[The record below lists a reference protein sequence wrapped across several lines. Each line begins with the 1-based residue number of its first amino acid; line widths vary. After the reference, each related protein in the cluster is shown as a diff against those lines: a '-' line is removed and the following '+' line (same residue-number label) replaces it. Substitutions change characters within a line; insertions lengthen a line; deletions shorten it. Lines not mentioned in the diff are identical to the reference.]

1 VHADAVAEGAMA
13 DRGRVGSLVV
23 SSKSCARRKWSR
35 EHDMHRAR
43 VRSVRS
49 ATDLSKPVTMEMDHC
64 HNNLKKERLLEDRYI
79 EIDRENQN
87 LLRKMSQIVK
97 KPNSY
102 APETNPNNPVS
113 LNKTGR
119 KQELLHIT
127 KENQRMLKALQEV
140 QPVYNA
146 ARWDEDDRRR
156 EALLRNCCTYPVCI
170 RMERKRSAPS
180 VLIPLGT
187 EAGSSRQDETKSGSK
202 DQDDRKTLL
211 TEGKRIGNAYFLIEM
226 STDGKTLSVS
236 AYEGESKTSLELVV
250 NEKRHRELYREFNG
264 DYSAIAS
271 RLRLDKD
278 RLIIDTGG
286 SDGRQEPS

>member
-1 VHADAVAEGAMA
+1 
-13 DRGRVGSLVV
+13 
-23 SSKSCARRKWSR
+23 
-35 EHDMHRAR
+35 
-43 VRSVRS
+43 
-49 ATDLSKPVTMEMDHC
+49 
-64 HNNLKKERLLEDRYI
+64 
-79 EIDRENQN
+79 
-87 LLRKMSQIVK
+87 MSQIVK

-180 VLIPLGT
+180 LLIPLGT
-187 EAGSSRQDETKSGSK
+187 
-202 DQDDRKTLL
+202 
-211 TEGKRIGNAYFLIEM
+211 
-226 STDGKTLSVS
+226 
-236 AYEGESKTSLELVV
+236 
-250 NEKRHRELYREFNG
+250 
-264 DYSAIAS
+264 
-271 RLRLDKD
+271 
-278 RLIIDTGG
+278 
-286 SDGRQEPS
+286 